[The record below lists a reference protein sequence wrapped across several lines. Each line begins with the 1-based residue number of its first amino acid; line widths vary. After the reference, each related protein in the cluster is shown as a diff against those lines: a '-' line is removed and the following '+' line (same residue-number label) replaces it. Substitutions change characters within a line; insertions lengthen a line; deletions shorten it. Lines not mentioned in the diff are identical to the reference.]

1 MTMTEEPFVGWEWV
15 TEIYEGYPTL
25 QIAPTLF
32 NFDGIKSQTARMDP
46 TRESPLESVLV
57 FRLKACFAGGNL
69 HVPRMCLTKATN
81 PS

>member
-46 TRESPLESVLV
+46 HTGKPSGIG
-57 FRLKACFAGGNL
+57 ACFPLKGLLCWGEPPMFQECA
-69 HVPRMCLTKATN
+69 
-81 PS
+81 